1 MSTRIFVVDDNEMN
15 LKLTA
20 GVLKADGFEVAAA
33 VNGEEALAAIG
44 PAQPSLAI
52 LDVMMPDMDGY
63 ELCRRLRQRPDTA
76 NIPIIILTGL
86 TELDERLK
94 AFEAGAD
101 DFIAKP
107 FQPKELLARVKVLL
121 RRAAPSETAAA
132 ETRGEMLAVFSLRG
146 GIGVST
152 LAANLSI
159 GFAQVWSYPI
169 ALVDLALVNGQSAL
183 MLDLPL
189 RNSWGDLAPIRAG
202 EIDAEVVHRVL
213 LRHES
218 GVQVLAAPPRPEE
231 AEALKGEQV
240 QGVLEIL
247 HRQFEYIL
255 LDLPHDF
262 NATTLAALDSA
273 DRILLVT
280 APELAA
286 VRCASA
292 ALDVFERLEYPKE
305 KIDLVLNW
313 TFKGK
318 GLSRTEIE
326 KVLKREIRIVIPHAA
341 DTLVTALTFGR
352 SSVFTEPDGPVGAL
366 FEDLSY
372 YWSKE
377 NHKQTPPD
385 HPKEGYVRVLERSR
399 KRQEKS

>member
-1 MSTRIFVVDDNEMN
+1 MSVRIFVVDDDEMN

-20 GVLKADGFEVAAA
+20 GVLKADGFEVSAAGS
-33 VNGEEALAAIG
+33 GEQALAVIG
-44 PAQPSLAI
+44 QVQPSLAI

-76 NIPIIILTGL
+76 AIPIIILTAL
-86 TELDERLK
+86 SELDERLK

-107 FQPKELLARVKVLL
+107 FQPRELLARVKVLL
-121 RRAAPSETAAA
+121 RRTALPEAAVA

-159 GFAQVWSYPI
+159 GFAQIWPHPV

-183 MLDLPL
+183 MLDVPL
-189 RNSWGDLAPIRAG
+189 RNSWGDIAPIRAA

-213 LRHES
+213 LRHEA
-218 GVQVLAAPPRPEE
+218 GVQVLAAPRRPEE
-231 AEALKGEQV
+231 AETLQGEQV
-240 QGVLEIL
+240 QRVLEIL
-247 HRQFEYIL
+247 RRQFEYIL

-262 NATTLAALDSA
+262 NTTTLTALDSA
-273 DRILLVT
+273 DRVLLIT

-305 KIDLVLNW
+305 KIELVLNW

-318 GLSRTEIE
+318 GLSRAEIE
-326 KVLKREIRIVIPHAA
+326 KVLKREIRIVVPHAA
-341 DTLVTALTFGR
+341 DTLVSALTLGR
-352 SSVFTEPDGPVGAL
+352 PVVFTEPGGPVGAL
-366 FEDLSY
+366 FEDLAY

-377 NHKQTPPD
+377 AHKQAPPAS
-385 HPKEGYVRVLERSR
+385 PKEGYLRVFERSKR
-399 KRQEKS
+399 RQEKA